1 MSECF
6 ASPFRWVPGKGP
18 DPAALARLTDAF
30 PKPTKPMGE
39 AWFMGEVRELYPELL
54 GELDHLTDEQLHKPL
69 EEIASGTSSFGPMD
83 EWIEWYHYLLP
94 RLLVRNWSWHLFQP
108 AELLITGFVGQHPD
122 SGGSLPY
129 PTFRT
134 DALATLGQY
143 IMSPHFWS
151 VKDSEVPKCFN
162 KWKGPTGICGWY
174 GADELMSASLFFC
187 LKYLRVELVG
197 PWFES
202 TLSIRNKYWR
212 AQLIT
217 WLTGAHPILT
227 GVINHP
233 AELAE
238 NAHFGVGWE
247 WSHTLDG
254 NYTGIYEPPI
264 RLETFLPAENRHAV
278 LEVARARETLE
289 LCEDVLTDPQLE
301 AVTEETAGLL
311 EYFLELYGTDTSNG

>member
-6 ASPFRWVPGKGP
+6 ASPFRWVPGKGA

-30 PKPTKPMGE
+30 HKPTKPMGE

-69 EEIASGTSSFGPMD
+69 VEIASGTSSFGPMD

-108 AELLITGFVGQHPD
+108 AELLVTGFVGQHPD
-122 SGGSLPY
+122 SGGRLPY

-143 IMSPHFWS
+143 IMSPHFWL

-174 GADELMSASLFFC
+174 RADESMSASLFFC
-187 LKYLRVELVG
+187 LKYLRAELVG
-197 PWFES
+197 PWFQS

-233 AELAE
+233 AELPD
-238 NAHFGVGWE
+238 NARFGVGWE

-311 EYFLELYGTDTSNG
+311 EYFLELYGTDASNG